1 MQIRLPNPWII
12 AVAFLLTLVTLGL
25 LTSCRVQKQ
34 SSTRTENRDSLAL
47 VAAKA
52 ELAEVIKER
61 DHFQKKVEEL
71 EYLAITFAECP
82 PAVNIDS
89 LKAALSASG
98 CRPEDIAAL
107 QEKLTAVQSKFEKAA
122 DGSVKVQG
130 RLASITVSK
139 QRIED
144 SLHERNAE
152 IIRLKSELAVAKSQV
167 RTEIKTVEKEVNR
180 GWPWWIWFTI
190 GLVSGVVLTALV
202 VRWLWS
208 ESDHDNF

>member
-25 LTSCRVQKQ
+25 LTSCGVQKH
-34 SSTRTENRDSLAL
+34 STAKTENRDSVAL

-52 ELAEVIKER
+52 HLAEVIKER

-89 LKAALSASG
+89 LKAALTASG

-107 QEKLTAVQSKFEKAA
+107 QEKLTVVQSKFEKAA

-130 RLASITVSK
+130 RLASITLSK

-144 SLHERNAE
+144 SLHDANKK
-152 IIRLKSELAVAKSQV
+152 IIRLKSELTVAKSQV
-167 RTEIKTVEKEVNR
+167 KTEIRTVEKEVKR
-180 GWPWWIWFTI
+180 GWVWWKWFAL
-190 GLVSGVVLTALV
+190 GLISGVVLLAVLLKWV
-202 VRWLWS
+202 WGKNENL
-208 ESDHDNF
+208 